1 MRRRQFIALIGGSAA
16 TWPLVARAQQPA
28 MPVLGFL
35 SSRSPDESKHVLAAF
50 HQGLSEAGFVEG
62 KNIAVEYRWALGEY
76 AKLSALAADLV
87 KRNVTVIAAVG
98 GDVSARAAEQ
108 ATSTIPIVFG
118 AGSDVVKA
126 GLVKSLSKPEGNA
139 TGFTLLTNDLE
150 SKRLGLLHDLLP
162 KANAVGVLYDPNFR
176 PAVDQLTALENAAK
190 TVALRLDVLRAGND
204 DDLNAGLQLLRNH
217 RVSALLVTAAP
228 YFDTRR
234 GRIIEFAA
242 ENKIPAIYQFREY
255 AVDGGLI
262 SYSPRITESY
272 RQAGVYVGRILNGA
286 KPGDL
291 PVLQPTNFDF
301 VINLKTAKA
310 LGLTIPAGLIS
321 FADEVIE

>member
-1 MRRRQFIALIGGSAA
+1 MRRRDFIKVVGSI
-16 TWPLVARAQQPA
+16 TVWPLVAQAQQPGT
-28 MPVLGFL
+28 PVIGFL

-50 HQGLSEAGFVEG
+50 HKGLSDAGFIEG
-62 KNIAVEYRWALGEY
+62 TNVAVEYRWALGEY
-76 AKLSALAADLV
+76 EKLPALAADLV
-87 KRNVTVIAAVG
+87 RRNVAVIAAVG

-108 ATSTIPIVFG
+108 ATSAIPIVFG
-118 AGSDVVKA
+118 AGSDVVRA

-150 SKRLGLLHDLLP
+150 PKRLGLLHDLLP
-162 KANAVGVLYDPNFR
+162 KADVVGVLYDPNFR
-176 PAVDQLTALENAAK
+176 PAVDELVALEKAAK
-190 TVALRLDVLRAGND
+190 AIAIQLDVLRVGND
-204 DDLNAGLQLLRNH
+204 DDLNAGLQSLRNH
-217 RVSALLVTAAP
+217 LVNALLLTAAP

-242 ENKIPAIYQFREY
+242 QNKIPAIYQFREY

-262 SYSPRITESY
+262 SYGPRITESY
-272 RQAGVYVGRILNGA
+272 RQAGVYVGRILNGT

-310 LGLTIPAGLIS
+310 LGLTIPPGLIS

>member
-1 MRRRQFIALIGGSAA
+1 MRRRDFIILTGSVAL
-16 TWPLVARAQQPA
+16 WPLVADAQQHGA
-28 MPVLGFL
+28 VIGFL
-35 SSRSPDESKHVLAAF
+35 SSRSPDESKHLLDAF
-50 HQGLSEAGFVEG
+50 HKGLREAGFVEG
-62 KNIAVEYRWALGEY
+62 TNLTVEYRWALGEY
-76 AKLSALAADLV
+76 EKLPALAADLV
-87 KRNVTVIAAVG
+87 RQNVAVIAALG
-98 GDVSARAAEQ
+98 GDVSGKAAQQ

-162 KANAVGVLYDPNFR
+162 KADLVGVVYDPNFR
-176 PAVDQLTALENAAK
+176 PAVDQLVALEKAAN
-190 TVALRLDVLRAGND
+190 TVALRLEVVRAGND
-204 DDLNAGLQLLRNH
+204 ADLNTGLQSLGNH
-217 RVSALLVTAAP
+217 RVNALLLTAGP

-242 ENKIPAIYQFREY
+242 QHRIPAIYQFREY
-255 AVDGGLI
+255 AVDGGLM
-262 SYSPRITESY
+262 SYGPRITDSY
-272 RQAGVYVGRILNGA
+272 QQAGVYVARILKGA

-310 LGLTIPAGLIS
+310 LGLTIPPGLIS

>member
-1 MRRRQFIALIGGSAA
+1 MRRRDFIILTGSVAL
-16 TWPLVARAQQPA
+16 WPPVAHAQQRGA
-28 MPVLGFL
+28 VIGFL
-35 SSRSPDESKHVLAAF
+35 SSRSPDESKHLLGAF
-50 HQGLSEAGFVEG
+50 HKGLSEAGFVEG
-62 KNIAVEYRWALGEY
+62 TNVTVEYRWAFGEY
-76 AKLSALAADLV
+76 EKLPALAADLV
-87 KRNVTVIAAVG
+87 RQNVAVIAALG
-98 GDVSARAAEQ
+98 GDVSGKAAEQ

-162 KANAVGVLYDPNFR
+162 KADLVGFVYDPNFR
-176 PAVDQLTALENAAK
+176 PAVDQLVALEKAAN
-190 TVALRLDVLRAGND
+190 TIALRLEVVRAGND
-204 DDLNAGLQLLRNH
+204 ADLNTGLQSLGNH
-217 RVSALLVTAAP
+217 RVNALLLTAGP

-242 ENKIPAIYQFREY
+242 QHRVPAIYQFREY
-255 AVDGGLI
+255 AVDGGLM
-262 SYSPRITESY
+262 SYGPRITDSY
-272 RQAGVYVGRILNGA
+272 QQAGVYVGRILKGA

-291 PVLQPTNFDF
+291 PVLTNFDF

-310 LGLTIPAGLIS
+310 LGLTIPPGLIS

>member
-1 MRRRQFIALIGGSAA
+1 MRRRDFIKVVGSI
-16 TWPLVARAQQPA
+16 TVWPLVAQAQQPGT
-28 MPVLGFL
+28 PVIGFL

-50 HQGLSEAGFVEG
+50 HKGLSDAGFIEG
-62 KNIAVEYRWALGEY
+62 TNVAVEYRWALGEY
-76 AKLSALAADLV
+76 EKLPALAADLV
-87 KRNVTVIAAVG
+87 RRNVAVIAAVG

-108 ATSTIPIVFG
+108 ATSAIPIVFG
-118 AGSDVVKA
+118 AGSDVVRA

-150 SKRLGLLHDLLP
+150 PKRLGLLHDLLP
-162 KANAVGVLYDPNFR
+162 KADVVGVLYDPNFP
-176 PAVDQLTALENAAK
+176 PAVDQLAAIEK
-190 TVALRLDVLRAGND
+190 AAETIALRVDVLRAGND
-204 DDLNAGLQLLRNH
+204 DDLNAGLQSLRNH
-217 RVSALLVTAAP
+217 RVSALLLTAAP

-262 SYSPRITESY
+262 SYGPRITESY
-272 RQAGVYVGRILNGA
+272 RQAGVYVGRILNGT

-310 LGLTIPAGLIS
+310 LGLTIPPGLIS